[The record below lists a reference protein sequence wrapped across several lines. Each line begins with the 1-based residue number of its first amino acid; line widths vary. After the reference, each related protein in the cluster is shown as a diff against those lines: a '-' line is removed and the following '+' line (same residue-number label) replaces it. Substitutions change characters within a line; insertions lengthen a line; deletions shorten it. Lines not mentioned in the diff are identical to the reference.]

1 MANEAPKIGLDNV
14 VIAKVISDTVDG
26 IVYDEVI
33 PLKGAVNAT
42 VNPNSDVSTD
52 YADNGAFFAANNRGN
67 SELSLEMVDI
77 DPSILSLMLGT
88 KIVNGITRE
97 TGMDQAPY
105 FALGFRVWIAGTDAN
120 GKNRYQLVWYAK
132 GKFSV
137 PETGGETK
145 KDSLDFRHINMTGQF
160 VATQFIP
167 NGEDSGTICTHCR
180 TDSVDVPASV
190 IANWFNQPVVNVDVD
205 TSAVTVTAT
214 LRDTPYNDLVITG
227 TKASGASFNF
237 AASSIKLG
245 QNLIVTDAN
254 GAIVEGTFAVGASST
269 APTITFTPAE
279 GANTITNV
287 VVTSGVKDTYNV
299 GVTPIAIDLTA

>member
-14 VIAKVISDTVDG
+14 VIAKVISDTEDG

-42 VNPNSDVSTD
+42 VNPNSDVATD

-67 SELSLEMVDI
+67 SELSLEMIDVD
-77 DPSILSLMLGT
+77 PAILSLMLGT
-88 KIVNGITRE
+88 ELVNGITRE

-105 FALGFRVWIAGTDAN
+105 FALGFRVWIAGTDSN

-137 PETGGETK
+137 PETGGSTK
-145 KDSLDFRHINMTGQF
+145 KDSLEFGHINMTGQF

-180 TDSVDVPASV
+180 TDNADVPESV
-190 IANWFNQPVVNVDVD
+190 VSNWFNQPIINVDID
-205 TSAVTVTAT
+205 TGAVTVTAV
-214 LRDTPYNDLVITG
+214 LRDAPNNDLLITG
-227 TKASGASFNF
+227 SKVGGASFNF
-237 AASSIKLG
+237 ASASIKLG
-245 QNLIVTDAN
+245 QNLIVTDTN
-254 GAIVEGTFAVGASST
+254 GALVNGTFAIGAAST

-287 VVTSGVKDTYNV
+287 VVTNGVKDTYGV
-299 GVTPIAIDLTA
+299 GVTPVAINLTV